1 MYLFW
6 SFQTQNSKWVHRVM
20 CSDNFKLSTFFLCSD
35 YIMIHDS
42 EWVHFSDYLSF
53 RMSSSYIH
61 LFWSFQTYDS
71 EWIHHIIWFDH
82 CTLRMSTS
90 WIMVNSKDP
99 KWVHCVMYSDHFRL
113 RLKMIS
119 FFICSD
125 YLRLMIQNE
134 FIFSDYLSFRMSSS
148 YIHLFWS
155 FQTYDSEWIH
165 HIIWFDHCTL
175 RMSTSWIIINSKD
188 PKWVHRVMYSDHFRL
203 RLKMISFSFVL
214 IIWDSEWVHHI
225 YICSDLSR
233 LMTQNEF
240 IIPLAFEEKQ
250 MSLAPK
256 EEYVDPREKIREAIP
271 TLEHSVSI
279 RPNLDDASRYTMNCM
294 AVLIEKC
301 IICLTNT
308 VFLSAFSTL
317 IVIQVSSLQKK
328 ILKNTRTSKC
338 FV

>member
-1 MYLFW
+1 
-6 SFQTQNSKWVHRVM
+6 
-20 CSDNFKLSTFFLCSD
+20 
-35 YIMIHDS
+35 
-42 EWVHFSDYLSF
+42 
-53 RMSSSYIH
+53 
-61 LFWSFQTYDS
+61 
-71 EWIHHIIWFDH
+71 
-82 CTLRMSTS
+82 
-90 WIMVNSKDP
+90 
-99 KWVHCVMYSDHFRL
+99 
-113 RLKMIS
+113 
-119 FFICSD
+119 
-125 YLRLMIQNE
+125 
-134 FIFSDYLSFRMSSS
+134 MSSS

-188 PKWVHRVMYSDHFRL
+188 PKWVHCVMYSDHFRL
-203 RLKMISFSFVL
+203 RLKTISFF
-214 IIWDSEWVHHI
+214 
-225 YICSDLSR
+225 ICSDYLRLMIQNELFISDYLRLRMSSSYIHLFWFSR

-279 RPNLDDASRYTMNCM
+279 RPNLDDASRYKINCM